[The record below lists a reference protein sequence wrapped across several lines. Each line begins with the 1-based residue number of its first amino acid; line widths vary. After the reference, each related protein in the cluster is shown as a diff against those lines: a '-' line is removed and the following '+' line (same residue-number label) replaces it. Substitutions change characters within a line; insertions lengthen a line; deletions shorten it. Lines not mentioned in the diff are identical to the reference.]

1 MLLLVMAAAVLSP
14 ALCAAAA
21 QLTRDG
27 KALSVIVCPAGS
39 TLPEQNAARELS
51 SYIEKISGARLPV
64 EEA

>member
-1 MLLLVMAAAVLSP
+1 MRLCSIIIILVSL
-14 ALCAAAA
+14 ALCATGA